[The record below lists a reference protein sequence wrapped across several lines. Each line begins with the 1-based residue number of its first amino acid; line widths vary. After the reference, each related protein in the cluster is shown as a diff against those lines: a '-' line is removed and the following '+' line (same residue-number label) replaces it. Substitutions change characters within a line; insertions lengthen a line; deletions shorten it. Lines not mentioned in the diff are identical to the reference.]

1 MDYTIGVLFLIM
13 KLIDKIAR
21 KKNWK
26 VSLYRTYK
34 VDYIM
39 RYSSKAKK
47 NNENTK
53 CISIRNWLLVTLYLS
68 MREEAE
74 SGEIKNQNVEIEV
87 LQA

>member
-1 MDYTIGVLFLIM
+1 MFLFLIM

-53 CISIRNWLLVTLYLS
+53 CISIRLLVTLYLS

-74 SGEIKNQNVEIEV
+74 RQEIKNQNVEIEV